1 VETRYVPDA
10 PATWLVYDLGTLVLA
25 LPSEFRAAADA
36 IAATPHAGVAAVLA
50 ALDSSGIAKGAPFAV
65 LESATDGLHLALRG
79 PATVAAGEQT
89 LTGLGA
95 EPWLERIVADVAV
108 ARLTVPGGEWT
119 FALSPAAAPVPAT
132 APAPVAA
139 SAPAPPPPPAPTPPP
154 ATALPAPP
162 IFETSEITAFPDLE
176 ISLPPIPAPPSLGL
190 ADEDDHTVLSSDLPG
205 AQAKADARAG
215 ADVKAD
221 ADVKPD
227 ADDKTVVVDEIV
239 KLRAK
244 RSAGLA
250 PPTTPPTVVA
260 PVATAPVTASPNRQ
274 NLSLEL
280 PDGSRQPLDAVV
292 LVGRAPSA
300 PADGP
305 PSRLV
310 RLEGDGDI
318 SRNHA
323 RVAVEGGTVVV
334 TDLGS
339 RNGTIV
345 RIPGR
350 AAQKLR
356 EGEPTPVLVDTVID
370 FGGGIEVSVREG

>member
-1 VETRYVPDA
+1 METRFVPDA

-36 IAATPHAGVAAVLA
+36 IAARHSSGVPDIPGTGVDGVLA
-50 ALDSSGIAKGAPFAV
+50 ALKASGIATGAPFAV
-65 LESATDGLHLALRG
+65 LESAADGLHVALRG
-79 PATVAAGEQT
+79 PATLAAADQT

-95 EPWLERIVADVAV
+95 DPWVHRVVAGVTV
-108 ARLTVPGGEWT
+108 ARLTVPGGEWMFT
-119 FALSPAAAPVPAT
+119 LAAAAAPGVAPTAT
-132 APAPVAA
+132 AA
-139 SAPAPPPPPAPTPPP
+139 SDPAPPP
-154 ATALPAPP
+154 
-162 IFETSEITAFPDLE
+162 FETSEITAFPDVEL
-176 ISLPPIPAPPSLGL
+176 SLPPIPAPPSLGL
-190 ADEDDHTVLSSDLPG
+190 IDDEDHTVLSSDLAGMSAATPTPRTPVPG
-205 AQAKADARAG
+205 TRPSGTQA
-215 ADVKAD
+215 
-221 ADVKPD
+221 D

-250 PPTTPPTVVA
+250 PPTTPSGGPKSPQAAAPQVA
-260 PVATAPVTASPNRQ
+260 APM
-274 NLSLEL
+274 LSLEL

-300 PADGP
+300 PVGGP
-305 PSRLV
+305 ASRLV

-339 RNGTIV
+339 RNGTVV

-350 AAQKLR
+350 PSQKLR